1 MIRRYIWICVSVV
14 CLGMAATACGKADAA
29 DVTAD
34 VPAAAVTTAAA
45 PIAAVTEEAATE
57 TADTGAGTLA
67 PGTADTG
74 TETAALESN
83 EMEGTAPGREEEET
97 VEFDGEY
104 YRKSELSEETLK
116 WLERYQAMP
125 EEMQMALNAVPHEFV
140 RTLNQGD
147 MAVETDAA
155 AKMEPDILLTSAP
168 EITLSDALS
177 SACNYFVLQSGN
189 YEWSVMENG
198 EPLRMVACG
207 AHPLDDG
214 MGKAERLKLPR
225 YQRMDMDE
233 VMYSLGCVVLPDRLT
248 LVMWDVSDLGNVEAQ
263 AEETITYEGDTLI
276 NLKPG
281 KVYEITAEWT
291 EEQLEKRGFS
301 GTASYPL
308 ITE

>member
-1 MIRRYIWICVSVV
+1 MIRRYVWICASVV

-29 DVTAD
+29 DGTET
-34 VPAAAVTTAAA
+34 VPLAAVSTTAAPTADA
-45 PIAAVTEEAATE
+45 PTTAAPTADMTEEAASGT
-57 TADTGAGTLA
+57 TDTG
-67 PGTADTG
+67 TG
-74 TETAALESN
+74 TETLGSN
-83 EMEGTAPGREEEET
+83 SMEGMASGQEEEET

-104 YRKSELSEETLK
+104 YRKSELSVETLK

-125 EEMQMALNAVPHEFV
+125 KEQQMALNAVPHEFA

-155 AKMEPDILLTSAP
+155 AKIEPDILLTSAP

-198 EPLRMVACG
+198 EPQRMVACG
-207 AHPLDDG
+207 AHPLDDV
-214 MGKAERLKLPR
+214 MGKAERLKLPK
-225 YQRMDMDE
+225 YQRMDM

-248 LVMWDVSDLGNVEAQ
+248 LVMWDVSDLGNTEAQ

-276 NLKPG
+276 DLKPG
-281 KVYEITAEWT
+281 KVYKITAEWA

-301 GTASYPL
+301 GTASYSF